1 MKKIDHIGVAVKD
14 LDKALSLYRDV
25 LGMEIGGTD
34 EVPAQKVRL
43 AFVPVG
49 DTRLELLEATQED
62 SNIAKF
68 IANKGE
74 GVHHIALQVDDID
87 GALVKLK
94 EKGVRLINQEAVP
107 GAHNTRIAFM
117 HPKETNG
124 VLLELVEQ
132 PAGGSH
138 H

>member
-14 LDKALSLYRDV
+14 LEKAISLYQDV
-25 LGMEIGGTD
+25 LGMEIGGRD

-49 DTRLELLEATQED
+49 DTRLELLEPTQED

-68 IANKGE
+68 IENRGE
-74 GVHHIALQVDDID
+74 GVHHIALEVDDIEA
-87 GALVKLK
+87 ALEKLK
-94 EKGVRLINQEAVP
+94 AQDVRLINKEPVA
-107 GAHNTRIAFM
+107 GAHNTRIAFL

-124 VLLELVEQ
+124 VLLELVQKPE
-132 PAGGSH
+132 GGH
-138 H
+138 E